1 MLGSSVGPK
10 VAAMSAADRELLG
23 AGVRDRL
30 GVSGAGQITISA
42 RANAVRGRVPG

>member
-10 VAAMSAADRELLG
+10 VAAMSPADRERLS
-23 AGVRDRL
+23 AGVRERL
-30 GVSGAGQITISA
+30 GVSSAGPITISA